1 VKHAARPLKQP
12 PRRPWQEKMHID
24 FKRAEISKQED
35 YFAAA
40 WAEAEAA
47 KRAADR
53 QRMPLPRP
61 LFSAAKIRKMSS
73 VKLHSVVVHA
83 RSFYFLDVSF
93 NPFLFCFCATCLA
106 AGSQGKHN
114 PPEQWSLSEDPVG
127 EPKAIRL
134 SGLKTRAEPVPL
146 AFV

>member
-1 VKHAARPLKQP
+1 
-12 PRRPWQEKMHID
+12 MHID

-93 NPFLFCFCATCLA
+93 NPFCFVFAQPA
-106 AGSQGKHN
+106 
-114 PPEQWSLSEDPVG
+114 
-127 EPKAIRL
+127 
-134 SGLKTRAEPVPL
+134 
-146 AFV
+146 